1 MTTTMAHRGPIED
14 GTWPERLQG
23 HVVDPGPPVRVH
35 GYAAVEDLARHHG
48 FAELTLLAFTGELP
62 SSERVVMCELAWSL
76 LAPIDVGASPT
87 HAALLARML
96 VAPAASVV
104 ALAAATVSE
113 EAAAL
118 LEQHGPWLRRCS
130 ELLRVDPATREGD
143 AVLVATMRARLGD
156 SSATLPWLREAAS
169 AEAAA
174 LALLQACGLREPL
187 QLIAV
192 VVQARLPCVIAEAER
207 HVPRRLSHYPIQQPP
222 FDYVEADDDDGGAP

>member
-1 MTTTMAHRGPIED
+1 MVHRGPIED

-35 GYAAVEDLARHHG
+35 GYGAIEDLARHHG

-62 SSERVVMCELAWSL
+62 SADQAAMFELAWSL

-104 ALAAATVSE
+104 ALAATTLSE
-113 EAAAL
+113 AAAAL
-118 LEQHGPWLRRCS
+118 LEQHGPWLRRCL
-130 ELLRVDPATREGD
+130 EATSPD
-143 AVLVATMRARLGD
+143 ADGHPGEPVLVATVRARLGTAAA
-156 SSATLPWLREAAS
+156 SLPWLDHATCPEAT
-169 AEAAA
+169 A
-174 LALLQACGLREPL
+174 LGLLQACGLREPL

-192 VVQARLPCVIAEAER
+192 IVQARLPCVIAEAER

-222 FDYVEADDDDGGAP
+222 FDYVEADDDRSGAP